1 MLYNKKNGNIE
12 ITVESKG
19 AELKA
24 LLKDGKEFMWNAD
37 AKYWGKSSPVLFPF
51 VGGCKEG
58 KYTYKGIEYPMGRHG
73 FARDNEF
80 ELVEIGENNL
90 KFSYKSNEESLKVY
104 PFNFEFIIN
113 YVITADGVNLEYE
126 VFNKEDGEMYFNLGT
141 HPAFMASEFP
151 VTDYY
156 LEFSE
161 PETLDLYTLVGLT
174 VAKETKPFLKNEKVI
189 KITEDLF
196 KDDALVFKGHKS
208 EYLSLKNV
216 NNSEEVKVSLKDF
229 TWLGIWAPPGAP
241 FVCLEPWCGV
251 ADMED
256 HNGDLT
262 KKEAVNKLEKGGSF
276 KRVMEIIVNK

>member
-80 ELVEIGENNL
+80 ELIESGENNL
-90 KFSYKSNEESLKVY
+90 KFSYKSDEESLKIY

-141 HPAFMASEFP
+141 HPAFMAKEFP
-151 VTDYY
+151 ITDYY

-174 VAKETKPFLKNEKVI
+174 VAREAKPYLKNEKII

-208 EYLSLKNV
+208 EYLSLKNI

-262 KKEAVNKLEKGGSF
+262 KKEAVNKLDKGGSF

>member
-37 AKYWGKSSPVLFPF
+37 AKYWAKTSPVLFPF

-174 VAKETKPFLKNEKVI
+174 VTKETKPFLKNEKVI

>member
-24 LLKDGKEFMWNAD
+24 LLKDGKDFMWNAD
-37 AKYWGKSSPVLFPF
+37 AKYWAKTSPVLFPF

>member
-24 LLKDGKEFMWNAD
+24 LLKNGKEFMWNAD
-37 AKYWGKSSPVLFPF
+37 AKYWAKTSPVLFPF

-174 VAKETKPFLKNEKVI
+174 VAKETKPYLKNEKVI

>member
-24 LLKDGKEFMWNAD
+24 LLKDGKDFMWNAD
-37 AKYWGKSSPVLFPF
+37 AKYWAKTSPVLFPF

-80 ELVEIGENNL
+80 ELVESGENNL

-189 KITEDLF
+189 KITESICIAMIPEVSICAIVCTVNQRRQKF
-196 KDDALVFKGHKS
+196 
-208 EYLSLKNV
+208 EYQKLYLCRTDETATCN
-216 NNSEEVKVSLKDF
+216 F
-229 TWLGIWAPPGAP
+229 WARVVAMVRLAP
-241 FVCLEPWCGV
+241 FMC
-251 ADMED
+251 
-256 HNGDLT
+256 N
-262 KKEAVNKLEKGGSF
+262 
-276 KRVMEIIVNK
+276 

>member
-37 AKYWGKSSPVLFPF
+37 AKYWAKTSPVLFPF

-58 KYTYKGIEYPMGRHG
+58 KYTYNGIEYPMGRHG

>member
-24 LLKDGKEFMWNAD
+24 LLKDGKDFMWNAD
-37 AKYWGKSSPVLFPF
+37 AKYWAKTSPVLFPF

-174 VAKETKPFLKNEKVI
+174 VAKETKPYLKNEKVI

-262 KKEAVNKLEKGGSF
+262 KKEAVNKLDKGGSF
-276 KRVMEIIVNK
+276 KRVMEIIVQN

>member
-37 AKYWGKSSPVLFPF
+37 AKYWAKTSPVLFPF

-58 KYTYKGIEYPMGRHG
+58 KYTYNGIEYPMGRHG

-80 ELVEIGENNL
+80 ELVESGENNL

>member
-37 AKYWGKSSPVLFPF
+37 AKYWAKTSPVLFPF

-208 EYLSLKNV
+208 EYLSLKNI

>member
-37 AKYWGKSSPVLFPF
+37 AKYWAKTSPVLFPF

-262 KKEAVNKLEKGGSF
+262 KKEAVNKLDKGGSF

>member
-24 LLKDGKEFMWNAD
+24 LLKDGKDFMWNAD
-37 AKYWGKSSPVLFPF
+37 AKYWAKTSPVLFPF

-80 ELVEIGENNL
+80 ELVESGENNL

-174 VAKETKPFLKNEKVI
+174 VAKE
-189 KITEDLF
+189 DR
-196 KDDALVFKGHKS
+196 KS
-208 EYLSLKNV
+208 V
-216 NNSEEVKVSLKDF
+216 V
-229 TWLGIWAPPGAP
+229 
-241 FVCLEPWCGV
+241 
-251 ADMED
+251 
-256 HNGDLT
+256 
-262 KKEAVNKLEKGGSF
+262 
-276 KRVMEIIVNK
+276 

>member
-24 LLKDGKEFMWNAD
+24 LLKDGKDFMWNAD

-174 VAKETKPFLKNEKVI
+174 VAKETKPYLKNEKVI

>member
-37 AKYWGKSSPVLFPF
+37 TKYCAKTSPVLFPF

-229 TWLGIWAPPGAP
+229 TWL
-241 FVCLEPWCGV
+241 
-251 ADMED
+251 
-256 HNGDLT
+256 
-262 KKEAVNKLEKGGSF
+262 
-276 KRVMEIIVNK
+276 

>member
-37 AKYWGKSSPVLFPF
+37 AKYWAKSSPVLFPF

>member
-37 AKYWGKSSPVLFPF
+37 AKYWAKTSPVLFPF

-174 VAKETKPFLKNEKVI
+174 VAKETKPYLKNEKVI